1 MKILFAGTPEFAQ
14 KQLAALLTTTHE
26 IVAVYTQ
33 PDKPAGRGQHLQISA
48 VKALALEHKLP
59 IEQPLS
65 LKDPTA
71 LVTLTNYQPDVI
83 IVAAYGLLLPEAVLQ
98 LPRYGCINV
107 HASLLPRW
115 RGASPIQQAILAG
128 DAQTG
133 ITLMRM
139 ERGLDTGNCLATS
152 ACDITIDDTT
162 SSLHDKLADLGAAL
176 LVEKLADIIAQ
187 PGVPQDANHV
197 TYAPK
202 ISKSAAQINWQQN
215 ADTIERQIRAYI
227 PWPIAYTQ
235 IDGQILRVLQ
245 ARVVNTTSTA
255 PAGTILEQT
264 TQGILVNTAS
274 HALLITQAQL
284 PGKKALPMSEILKG
298 HAVLFAPTKI
308 LG

>member
-33 PDKPAGRGQHLQISA
+33 PDKPAGRGQHLHISA
-48 VKALALEHKLP
+48 VKELALAHNLP

-65 LKDPTA
+65 LKDPIA
-71 LVTLTNYQPDVI
+71 QATLTNYQPDVI
-83 IVAAYGLLLPEAVLQ
+83 VVAAYGLLLPEAVLQ

-115 RGASPIQQAILAG
+115 RGASPIQQAILSG
-128 DAQTG
+128 DAETG

-139 ERGLDTGNCLATS
+139 EIGLDTGNCLTAS
-152 ACDITIDDTT
+152 ALKIEADDTT
-162 SSLHDKLADLGAAL
+162 ATLHDKLADLGAAL
-176 LVEKLADIIAQ
+176 LVAKLSDIVAEPGTPQAADK
-187 PGVPQDANHV
+187 V

-202 ISKSAAQINWQQN
+202 ISKSAAQINWQQS
-215 ADTIERQIRAYI
+215 AAVIERQIRAYT

-235 IDGQILRVLQ
+235 IDGQVLRILQ
-245 ARVVNTTSTA
+245 ARVVEITNTA

-264 TQGILVNTAS
+264 AQGILVNTANQ
-274 HALLITQAQL
+274 ALLITQAQL
-284 PGKKALPMSEILKG
+284 PGKKILPMSEILKG
-298 HAVLFAPTKI
+298 HAVLFTPTKM